1 MSIMNNMIMFGA
13 GFYIR
18 FMVVM
23 LVVVVRNVLLL
34 PSR

>member
-1 MSIMNNMIMFGA
+1 MSFMNNMIMFGA